1 MDEGQ
6 KNRFEIFA
14 NQVSEVVLLD
24 EIASYDLGI
33 LSGYQVVQVSAMT
46 GMRDIKEI
54 IRFLSAGLRYV
65 CMRVEGSPFIWFT
78 NEGDAN
84 DLWLDFYERVGS
96 PSFLKDM
103 LTMKERYEMVFN
115 SSSYWNK
122 HQALTLMYTDGFDA
136 EATLVDLNE
145 HTQELFCPD
154 DELVIL
160 DEQSGEAHDVN
171 LTLGIPENYFTIVV
185 PKKLENDKQNIL

>member
-1 MDEGQ
+1 
-6 KNRFEIFA
+6 
-14 NQVSEVVLLD
+14 
-24 EIASYDLGI
+24 
-33 LSGYQVVQVSAMT
+33 
-46 GMRDIKEI
+46 
-54 IRFLSAGLRYV
+54 
-65 CMRVEGSPFIWFT
+65 MRVEGSPFIWFT

-136 EATLVDLNE
+136 EASLVDLNE